1 MQGNGEI
8 NALFSGI
15 KGAQTPPGGLN
26 ACSKISGTVPF
37 VKPFPLCHAKGSI
50 KHTQFHFLEA
60 LCNLL
65 SGVMECSIGVESI
78 SRSTIMSP
86 NIKSVNSY
94 S

>member
-1 MQGNGEI
+1 MQGDREI
-8 NALFSGI
+8 NALFLGI
-15 KGAQTPPGGLN
+15 N
-26 ACSKISGTVPF
+26 AGSKISDIVPF
-37 VKPFPLCHAKGSI
+37 AQHFPLCHAKGTL
-50 KHTQFHFLEA
+50 KHMQFHFLEA

-65 SGVMECSIGVESI
+65 SRVMECSIGVEST